1 MTQLSLFQTHLMECV
16 VLAAGIYQQVSESLR
31 THTEITAQQKTIHY
45 GQEIE
50 YNIIKNQQS
59 AFSSELNTLK

>member
-1 MTQLSLFQTHLMECV
+1 MECV
-16 VLAAGIYQQVSESLR
+16 VLAAAMYQQVSESLR
-31 THTEITAQQKTIHY
+31 TRNKNTIQY

-59 AFSSELNTLK
+59 ASSSELNTIK

>member
-1 MTQLSLFQTHLMECV
+1 MECV
-16 VLAAGIYQQVSESLR
+16 VLVAGIYQQVSESLR
-31 THTEITAQQKTIHY
+31 ICTEMCNKNNIQCEH
-45 GQEIE
+45 EIE